1 MPKNSTEP
9 VRKFRARQKRIQDNM
24 QVNMKV
30 KDKVLVDPGTQELQL
45 IAGKNIDNIVMK
57 TVNVFLLLLVVAQR
71 SKFDRFH

>member
-1 MPKNSTEP
+1 
-9 VRKFRARQKRIQDNM
+9 
-24 QVNMKV
+24 MKV